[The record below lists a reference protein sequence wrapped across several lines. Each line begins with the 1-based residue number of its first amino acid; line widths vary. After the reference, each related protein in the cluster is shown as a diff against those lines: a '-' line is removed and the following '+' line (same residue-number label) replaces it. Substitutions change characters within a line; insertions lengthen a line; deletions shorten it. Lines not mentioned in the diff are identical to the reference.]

1 MDGFLADQSE
11 YASVAR
17 RCIRRDLVHLRLLE
31 KNEKWMRPA
40 LKARI
45 RSNLK
50 ELELCNVLID
60 WTQALSS
67 SKYKREMAALCHEWS
82 NRRLLCSPR
91 YRTRQRQ
98 QHEADEAPQC
108 VY

>member
-1 MDGFLADQSE
+1 MRRPPMDEFLADQSE

-60 WTQALSS
+60 WTLERPDDAGSFII
-67 SKYKREMAALCHEWS
+67 K
-82 NRRLLCSPR
+82 
-91 YRTRQRQ
+91 
-98 QHEADEAPQC
+98 
-108 VY
+108 V